1 MATPPIGAP
10 PAVAPVGAPPDAD
23 VLAAQQAAAQLKALQ
38 DAAAK
43 AQAQPGGLTQQ
54 GYTFNVNPD
63 GTLTITGTSSGKP
76 NPYVGAILGPDGM
89 LRKPDG
95 TPMPQGG
102 VAGNP
107 PQYMPRTP
115 SGAPATANPNFKSN
129 GVTNLVDLGADAIT
143 KDNPIAGQ
151 IRAGVD
157 LAQGKSPTDDLLN
170 GFTAGAVGVG
180 PDGKVIPGD
189 VATDL
194 GRTAADA
201 GLALPDVSLGGL
213 GGLLSGA
220 PDPSVGGLDAI
231 SGTASSQQQEL
242 DQLRRQAEANPT
254 AAPQAGLVQLDQT
267 NIDPL
272 RQRQGTAL
280 DQLQQAANGTLPSA
294 AEIAAK
300 DAANRASAQAYGNAA
315 ALQGGNSSGG
325 TLRQALDA
333 QTQIQGDLQTKL
345 LADRAAEQATARQQL
360 VQGIGAAQSN
370 EGQLA
375 TSNANLAQ
383 QTGLANQTSA
393 VNTRAQDI
401 NREQN
406 LISGATADTSNATA
420 AAKAALDAKVQE
432 QANNNA
438 LKGAELGAAA
448 GIIPKVLSDR
458 RSKTDIKRADLV
470 NLADH
475 APGYTFEYKD
485 PSDGPGKR
493 VSVMAQDVA
502 KSPLGASMVRLGGD
516 GEMSLDGAN
525 AVGAALAMSAQA
537 LREAEAARK
546 GRGLVR
552 L

>member
-1 MATPPIGAP
+1 
-10 PAVAPVGAPPDAD
+10 
-23 VLAAQQAAAQLKALQ
+23 
-38 DAAAK
+38 
-43 AQAQPGGLTQQ
+43 
-54 GYTFNVNPD
+54 
-63 GTLTITGTSSGKP
+63 
-76 NPYVGAILGPDGM
+76 
-89 LRKPDG
+89 
-95 TPMPQGG
+95 
-102 VAGNP
+102 
-107 PQYMPRTP
+107 
-115 SGAPATANPNFKSN
+115 
-129 GVTNLVDLGADAIT
+129 
-143 KDNPIAGQ
+143 
-151 IRAGVD
+151 
-157 LAQGKSPTDDLLN
+157 LLN

-393 VNTRAQDI
+393 VNTRSQDI

-438 LKGAELGAAA
+438 LKGAELGAA
-448 GIIPKVLSDR
+448 GSTRIRPTVP
-458 RSKTDIKRADLV
+458 AD
-470 NLADH
+470 A
-475 APGYTFEYKD
+475 
-485 PSDGPGKR
+485 
-493 VSVMAQDVA
+493 
-502 KSPLGASMVRLGGD
+502 
-516 GEMSLDGAN
+516 
-525 AVGAALAMSAQA
+525 
-537 LREAEAARK
+537 
-546 GRGLVR
+546 
-552 L
+552 

>member
-201 GLALPDVSLGGL
+201 GLSLPGLPSL

-231 SGTASSQQQEL
+231 SGTASAQQAEL
-242 DQLRRQAEANPT
+242 DQLRRNAEANPT
-254 AAPQAGLVQLDQT
+254 SAPQAGLVQLDQT

-280 DQLQQAANGTLPSA
+280 DQLQQATAGTLPSA

-432 QANNNA
+432 QANDNA
-438 LKGAELGAAA
+438 LKGAELGAA
-448 GIIPKVLSDR
+448 GSIVGGLIKSDE

-475 APGYTFEYKD
+475 APGYTFEYKN
-485 PSDGPGKR
+485 PSDGPGRR
-493 VSVMAQDVA
+493 VSVMAQDVQR
-502 KSPLGASMVRLGGD
+502 SPLGASMVRLGPDGD
-516 GEMSLDGAN
+516 LALDGAN

>member
-1 MATPPIGAP
+1 MATPPVGAP
-10 PAVAPVGAPPDAD
+10 PAVAPAGAPPDAE
-23 VLAAQQAAAQLKALQ
+23 VQAAQQAAAQLAAQKAAI
-38 DAAAK
+38 DK

-54 GYTFNVNPD
+54 GFTYSVNPD
-63 GTLTITGTSSGKP
+63 GTLTITGLISGKP
-76 NPYVGAILGPDGM
+76 NPMVGAILGPDGM
-89 LRKPDG
+89 FRKPDG
-95 TPMPQGG
+95 TPYPQGG
-102 VAGNP
+102 VPGNP
-107 PQYMPRTP
+107 PQYAPRTP
-115 SGAPATANPNFKSN
+115 SGAPATANPNYKSN

-194 GRTAADA
+194 GRTAVDA
-201 GLALPDVSLGGL
+201 GLALPGLPNL

-231 SGTASSQQQEL
+231 SGTASSQQAEL
-242 DQLRRQAEANPT
+242 DQLRRAAEANPT
-254 AAPQAGLVQLDQT
+254 AAPQTGLVQLDQT

-280 DQLQQAANGTLPSA
+280 DQLQQAAAGTLPSA

-300 DAANRASAQAYGNAA
+300 DAANRGAAQAYGNAA

-383 QTGLANQTSA
+383 GANLANQTAA
-393 VNTRAQDI
+393 VNTRSQDI

-432 QANNNA
+432 QANSNA

-448 GIIPKVLSDR
+448 GIIPKVLSDER
-458 RSKTDIKRADLV
+458 TKTNVRPADLV

-475 APGYTFEYKD
+475 APGYTFEYK
-485 PSDGPGKR
+485 SAADGPGHR
-493 VSVMAQDVA
+493 VGVMAQDVA
-502 KSPLGASMVRLGGD
+502 RSPLGASMVRLGD
-516 GEMSLDGAN
+516 NGEMSLDGAN

-552 L
+552 I

>member
-1 MATPPIGAP
+1 MGLNPTSGGTAPPLVGGITAPPPATAPTATPPRGP
-10 PAVAPVGAPPDAD
+10 
-23 VLAAQQAAAQLKALQ
+23 VLAPDGNYYDASGNQVDVNGNIIRTAQQVLQ
-38 DAAAK
+38 DA
-43 AQAQPGGLTQQ
+43 Q
-54 GYTFNVNPD
+54 
-63 GTLTITGTSSGKP
+63 
-76 NPYVGAILGPDGM
+76 
-89 LRKPDG
+89 
-95 TPMPQGG
+95 
-102 VAGNP
+102 AGNF
-107 PQYMPRTP
+107 
-115 SGAPATANPNFKSN
+115 AATNPTTTTGDHGGSTM
-129 GVTNLVDLGADAIT
+129 GTVLDIVG
-143 KDNPIAGQ
+143 KDNPLAGT
-151 IRAGVD
+151 INAGIDVAHGD
-157 LAQGKSPTDDLLN
+157 YAKAAGDFGQGATYGTLPIPGQTGLAPGVQGVADKLADVPKAV
-170 GFTAGAVGVG
+170 GGAVDAAGNAIVSGV
-180 PDGKVIPGD
+180 
-189 VATDL
+189 
-194 GRTAADA
+194 
-201 GLALPDVSLGGL
+201 

-220 PDPSVGGLDAI
+220 PDPSVGQLDTI
-231 SGTASSQQQEL
+231 SGTAQAQQAEL
-242 DQLRRQAEANPT
+242 DALRRQALANPT

-393 VNTRAQDI
+393 INTRAQDI

-432 QANNNA
+432 QANSNA
-438 LKGAELGAAA
+438 LKGAELSAGAS
-448 GIIPKVLSDR
+448 IIPKVLSDER
-458 RSKTDIKRADLV
+458 TKTDIRPADLV

-475 APGYTFEYKD
+475 APGYTFEYK
-485 PSDGPGKR
+485 SAADGPGHR
-493 VSVMAQDVA
+493 VGVMAQDVA
-502 KSPLGASMVRLGGD
+502 KSPLGASMVRLGD
-516 GEMSLDGAN
+516 NGEMSLDGAN

-546 GRGLVR
+546 ARGLVR